1 MNKFEKQSNEKYAIS
16 IDFSNT
22 LETTETIASFTLSV
36 TDELGQSVTTSDV
49 VDSSS
54 NDNDSVE
61 IVVKGGTNGKNYK
74 LTAVTTSSLGYVYE
88 EDVYMEIINI

>member
-61 IVVKGGTNGKNYK
+61 IVVKDGTNGKTYK